1 MRAVGRITAGHII
14 RRPMTTM
21 RSSSRVPGVLSATLA
36 AALAAATLAA
46 CGGEEQAAGPT
57 VTVDAAEPVEVVADE
72 YLFDPS
78 SVVVEGGGAPVEL
91 VLDNQGSIAHNL
103 RLFDGADE
111 VGGTATFAGGDQRS
125 ASVELAPGAYRM
137 VCTVADHEELG
148 MVGELEVR

>member
-1 MRAVGRITAGHII
+1 MHAVGRNTAAHII
-14 RRPMTTM
+14 RRPMPVT
-21 RSSSRVPGVLSATLA
+21 RSSSRTTDILSATLA
-36 AALAAATLAA
+36 AALSAGALAA
-46 CGGEEQAAGPT
+46 CGGEEPDAGPT
-57 VTVDAAEPVEVVADE
+57 VTVGAADPVEVVADE

-78 SVVVEGGGAPVEL
+78 SVVVEGGPGPVEV

-103 RLFDGADE
+103 RLFDGAEE
-111 VGGTATFAGGDQRS
+111 VGGTETFSGGDQRS